1 MKGQKTLSECD
12 ERWVQGSVA
21 FTSWAIHLSLL
32 AHCVFLFLRVLCR
45 DVVCCVG
52 AFDAG
57 VSAAWSGCCCTT
69 QTISLQLVEVQWLQV
84 QWKHAFIAKVIHKVI
99 WKRRLCGLLH
109 LTEHIFSYIN
119 NAGHVKAFFRI
130 DWCILFQRLWT
141 TVLQVPPIRGV
152 RNRFCPGLAM
162 QKKGAR
168 LRRQDSKWTQAKRV
182 AIRNSF

>member
-1 MKGQKTLSECD
+1 MSARFCCLHFLGNPSISFSSLC
-12 ERWVQGSVA
+12 
-21 FTSWAIHLSLL
+21 LSLSASAL
-32 AHCVFLFLRVLCR
+32 SWRRVLCGGFWCR
-45 DVVCCVG
+45 CFCCVERLLLHNANNFAAARCSTVVAG
-52 AFDAG
+52 AMKT
-57 VSAAWSGCCCTT
+57 WIQC
-69 QTISLQLVEVQWLQV
+69 
-84 QWKHAFIAKVIHKVI
+84 KVNELSRLLFHKVI

-130 DWCILFQRLWT
+130 DWCILIPRLWT

-168 LRRQDSKWTQAKRV
+168 LRRQDSKWTQARRV